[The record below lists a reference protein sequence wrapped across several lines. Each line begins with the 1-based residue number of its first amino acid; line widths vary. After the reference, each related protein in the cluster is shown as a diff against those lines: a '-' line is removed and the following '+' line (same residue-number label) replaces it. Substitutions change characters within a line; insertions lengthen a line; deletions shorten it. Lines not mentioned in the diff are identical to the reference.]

1 MEMFDVKEFINK
13 VDVKRTCEGDDCEFE
28 VTEHAMNLYC
38 LKYPC
43 YENWEKKPYA
53 DTIVNYLKSN
63 QEQEIK
69 KERSGYK
76 GSHVLVDDIGDA
88 LTADILT
95 SIGKPFKAIT
105 LNGNADTGE
114 GIKKYLCNDL
124 NEKYLDERKEIIKYL
139 KTFANVYYWCGNMMP
154 VVCNWKGAAD
164 EGIRK
169 VKVLYEAFDASETD
183 ASEARDYLK
192 KWMSG
197 NPDITGRYVK
207 VKDLYTGWI
216 NTLWKGQG
224 RKIFFKNYYLND
236 FIKKDQDQK
245 ILAREDIPLFDY
257 KSLSNG
263 NIINWLLINTK
274 LIIQRSYRI
283 QYQFSKDW
291 NDSAKDE
298 ENVKSI
304 MRYIFKQ
311 AGFTENEIEAE
322 NLATIF

>member
-43 YENWEKKPYA
+43 YENWKKKPYA

-76 GSHVLVDDIGDA
+76 GSHVLVDDSGDA

-105 LNGNADTGE
+105 LNGNTDTGE
-114 GIKKYLCNDL
+114 GIKKYLCKDV
-124 NEKYLDERKEIIKYL
+124 NEKYIDERKEIIKYL
-139 KTFANVYYWCGNMMP
+139 KAFAYVYYWCGNMIP

-164 EGIRK
+164 EGIHK
-169 VKVLYEAFDASETD
+169 VNVLYETFDASETD
-183 ASEARDYLK
+183 VSDARAYFE
-192 KWMSG
+192 KWMLGDS
-197 NPDITGRYVK
+197 DITGRNVWVK
-207 VKDLYTGWI
+207 VLYTGWI
-216 NTLWKGQG
+216 NALWKE
-224 RKIFFKNYYLND
+224 RSVFFEDYYLSD
-236 FIKKDQDQK
+236 FIKVDQNQK
-245 ILAREDIPLFDY
+245 ILVREDISLFDY

-263 NIINWLLINTK
+263 DIINWLLINTK

-283 QYQFSKDW
+283 QYKFTGKW

-304 MRYIFKQ
+304 MQYVFKQ
-311 AGFTENEIEAE
+311 AGFNELEAK